1 MSQKLVTEAPDLA
14 DSLGIPRQS
23 ILRHRAGLASHPLLQ
38 GLPEPVMSRPRL
50 VWLTADINAWLESR
64 RTFRPEA
71 APTDTTSP
79 TEAPRKRGR
88 GRPRKEP
95 RAEGMKKGGVQ

>member
-38 GLPEPVMSRPRL
+38 GLPEPIMSRPRL
-50 VWLTADINAWLESR
+50 VWLTADIDAWIESR
-64 RTFRPEA
+64 RTFLPDA
-71 APTDTTSP
+71 APAAA
-79 TEAPRKRGR
+79 APRKRGR

-95 RAEGMKKGGVQ
+95 RAEGMKKGGSA